1 MTIKEYNAC
10 VDGFSDGV
18 YAYALKL
25 LRDSALAEDL
35 VQDVFERLWLKRENV
50 EFEKAKS
57 YLFRSTYNGMI
68 DWSRKE
74 KLRKDYNPVLA
85 SIEQDHSE
93 ELKTLIDQGLQQL
106 PLIQQQLILLRDYE
120 DYAYSEIA
128 EIAGV
133 TESQVKVYLHR
144 GRAELKSY
152 ITEHWVK

>member
-1 MTIKEYNAC
+1 MTIKEYNKC
-10 VDGFSDGV
+10 VDVFSDRV

-35 VQDVFERLWLKRENV
+35 VQDVFERLWLKREGV
-50 EFEKAKS
+50 DYAKAKA

-74 KLRKDYNPVLA
+74 KLKKDYFPSAANT
-85 SIEQDHSE
+85 EQDHSE
-93 ELKTLIDQGLQQL
+93 ELVRLIDEGLQKL

-120 DYAYSEIA
+120 DYSYAEIA

-133 TESQVKVYLHR
+133 SESQVKVYLHR
-144 GRAELKSY
+144 GRVELKSY
-152 ITEHWVK
+152 ITEHWIK